1 MPTVF
6 LQLDRRPGMK
16 LLLNV
21 ELRERRGL
29 VIPVESS
36 VTRFTSGGLMTIYF
50 GCDAEDT
57 ARLISPFA
65 DAQHRNL
72 PTCRQPGSRA
82 VFARQNAS
90 GSGQL
95 AIASE
100 NRENRIMGLARE
112 VLYTGHNTTDIETTE
127 RIEAIT
133 AEEIRQRAS
142 RLIKPA
148 HLIL

>member
-1 MPTVF
+1 
-6 LQLDRRPGMK
+6 
-16 LLLNV
+16 
-21 ELRERRGL
+21 
-29 VIPVESS
+29 
-36 VTRFTSGGLMTIYF
+36 MTIYF

-57 ARLISPFA
+57 ARCIDLCRRTAQKLA
-65 DAQHRNL
+65 DM
-72 PTCRQPGSRA
+72 PTARLESRLRQA
-82 VFARQNAS
+82 KRQWL
-90 GSGQL
+90 GQL

-148 HLIL
+148 HLIYKPSI